1 MDRQEGGVV
10 TDMKEIT
17 EVTGETIIGDVV
29 EWLPGGADVI
39 EKYFGNGC
47 FSCPGIRMESIN
59 FGATM
64 HGIDAELVVADLRML
79 LEGS

>member
-1 MDRQEGGVV
+1 M

-17 EVTGETIIGDVV
+17 EISGETIIGDIV

-47 FSCPGIRMESIN
+47 FTCPGIRMESIN

-64 HGIDAELVVADLRML
+64 HGIDAELVVADLRDL
-79 LEGS
+79 LDKG